1 MRLYKTLPE
10 AIAILCSHAASSGSS
25 AVDAHVDDYQ
35 WLKTDL
41 QKPARDDY
49 YLPLY
54 ELMREDH
61 QPIIE
66 PCLIHLG
73 VTFSEPTYRAQ
84 SARKQLPFL
93 PYTRIGRAKQ
103 SEENKKGAHIH
114 SPPAQAHSPPHS
126 HSHTRLPATHPIAKR
141 CLRHL
146 FLRRLPVTRCF
157 YPLNLTK

>member
-73 VTFSEPTYRAQ
+73 VTFASQHIERNRPESNCPSFLTPALG
-84 SARKQLPFL
+84 ARS
-93 PYTRIGRAKQ
+93 RAKKT
-103 SEENKKGAHIH
+103 KKVRTSTH
-114 SPPAQAHSPPHS
+114 PPHK
-126 HSHTRLPATHPIAKR
+126 HTPHHTHTLTLAYPPPTQSPSAAFVISFSEDCQSQGAS
-141 CLRHL
+141 
-146 FLRRLPVTRCF
+146 TR
-157 YPLNLTK
+157 